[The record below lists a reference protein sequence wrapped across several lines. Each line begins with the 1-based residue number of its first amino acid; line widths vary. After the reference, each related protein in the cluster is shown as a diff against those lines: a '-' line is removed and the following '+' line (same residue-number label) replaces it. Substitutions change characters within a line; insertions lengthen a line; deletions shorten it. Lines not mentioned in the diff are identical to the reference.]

1 MEWYADGIDIAFMKA
16 YPDVRLEYISSTAY
30 EGMDFSQALITGLI
44 SYDIARISNV
54 TPAAKSLIGKGYAYD
69 LAQNPELLA
78 LAKTMYKPIQD
89 LIFQNGQLVLMPNYI
104 DFRGIGEYNENNLLA
119 AGLSPVDLPKT
130 LEKSMDFVIA
140 WRNEHGEPESLDDIV
155 PVVDLVGYPKQVYLL
170 QVMDTY
176 IAHYRRAGQDLDFDT
191 QEFRTLLVKAM
202 EAAESTPNQTEFSS
216 YRGIWAP
223 FGGMRVPSTNSIVFP
238 LREDED
244 TRYTGAISGYIID
257 PRSQNKEMAFAY
269 IQWRSKAMN
278 ELNKRLLFE
287 GQHSAL
293 ERPDYPNTLERL
305 IENKAALESALLS
318 EGSDVEKRILQKQ
331 IDALNDRINN
341 PSDTDRYLMTNDMI
355 SFYQQEIIP
364 NIEFPFSDPVTELS
378 SENVETWRM
387 IKRYLDGEMDME
399 RFVMEL
405 NQRERLRRME
415 NM

>member
-1 MEWYADGIDIAFMKA
+1 M
-16 YPDVRLEYISSTAY
+16 
-30 EGMDFSQALITGLI
+30 
-44 SYDIARISNV
+44 
-54 TPAAKSLIGKGYAYD
+54 
-69 LAQNPELLA
+69 
-78 LAKTMYKPIQD
+78 
-89 LIFQNGQLVLMPNYI
+89 
-104 DFRGIGEYNENNLLA
+104 
-119 AGLSPVDLPKT
+119 
-130 LEKSMDFVIA
+130 
-140 WRNEHGEPESLDDIV
+140 
-155 PVVDLVGYPKQVYLL
+155 
-170 QVMDTY
+170 
-176 IAHYRRAGQDLDFDT
+176 
-191 QEFRTLLVKAM
+191 
-202 EAAESTPNQTEFSS
+202 
-216 YRGIWAP
+216 
-223 FGGMRVPSTNSIVFP
+223 
-238 LREDED
+238 
-244 TRYTGAISGYIID
+244 
-257 PRSQNKEMAFAY
+257 
-269 IQWRSKAMN
+269 
-278 ELNKRLLFE
+278 
-287 GQHSAL
+287 